1 MLILELA
8 LLAQLANNQVARSV
22 SITKCRRLEIPSN
35 SRATDLCSYRL
46 ETFKPGKSHYKRINI
61 MAADTATYTYDNL
74 GRLKTVTYTNGTVIT
89 YNYDVAGNR
98 TSIVTSCPSGT
109 C

>member
-1 MLILELA
+1 
-8 LLAQLANNQVARSV
+8 
-22 SITKCRRLEIPSN
+22 
-35 SRATDLCSYRL
+35 
-46 ETFKPGKSHYKRINI
+46 

-74 GRLKTVTYTNGTVIT
+74 GRLKTVTYANGTVIT
-89 YNYDVAGNR
+89 YNYDAAGNR